1 MFKKKFNPLLMAVCV
16 GGVAI
21 TSSPAFA
28 ALEEIVV
35 TANKKS
41 ESANDVG
48 ISISALG
55 GDQIK
60 EQKLTSLEDIAAVV
74 PGLVFSPSTTNTPIF
89 TLRGIG
95 FNESSLGVYPST
107 SLYIDEA
114 PLPFPAMAAHTAF
127 DLERAEVL
135 KGPQGTLFGQNST
148 GGAVNFIAAKPSHE
162 FSAGGDVSYSR
173 FNKVEVNGFVT
184 GGLTEELAARLAI
197 TSVKSDDWQK
207 SISRGDE
214 NGAEEYTAARLLLDF
229 EPSDS
234 VRINVNLNGWTDKS
248 DPQAQQLAGIRPT
261 IPAAASPELI
271 NAQFVPKNARD
282 ADWSVASAARPGTVE
297 EFRGAKPS
305 ADREFYQGI
314 VRFDV
319 ELSDSLTLTSLTTY
333 SDFEQDVVTDGDGT
347 ALVTFDLESIE
358 GAVESFN
365 TELRLAGEAERF
377 NWIVGVNYDQTETKE
392 DQVLRYW
399 DNSNYNATQ
408 GAIAAFYPAEPE
420 YNGAP
425 APGINYSGVDL
436 EQDIDS
442 WAVFGNMDIDLAET
456 VTLKLGARYTE
467 TTVDAGI
474 CSYSTILGGVPQ
486 LFNIFGGVVGAP
498 GEIGALPDCYSLND
512 SGLPGDRLEDELD
525 EDNVAWRIGV
535 DVDVTDDILMYFNI
549 SQGYKT
555 GSFPALAASRFDG
568 LTPATQESNLAYE
581 AGIKALLLDNTLQV
595 NAAIFRYD
603 YQDKQVR
610 GKVFDMTFGTLDKL
624 INVPKS
630 EILGA
635 EFDVTYQITD
645 SLTLT
650 AQATYLD
657 SEIKNYD
664 GFNIIGVD
672 EDFSGDR
679 LPFTP
684 EITYSLGLDYRVL
697 LNRGGE
703 LFFGANVRGQSDS
716 DAAIAGDRIS
726 FPDTP
731 ENSSFQKY
739 PFEMDGYALLD
750 LRAGYV
756 SEDEKW
762 KVMLW
767 GKNVTDEYYWTS
779 VIPSSDNMAR
789 FAGRP
794 ATYGITVGYSF

>member
-1 MFKKKFNPLLMAVCV
+1 MFKKKINPLLIATCV
-16 GGVAI
+16 GSATLLSQTAYAAI
-21 TSSPAFA
+21 
-28 ALEEIVV
+28 EEVIV
-35 TANKKS
+35 TANKRS

-60 EQKLTSLEDIAAVV
+60 EQKLTSLEDIASVV

-114 PLPFPAMAAHTAF
+114 PLPFPALAAHAAF

-148 GGAVNFIAAKPSHE
+148 GGAINFISAKPSHE
-162 FSAGGDVSYSR
+162 FGAGGDVSYSR

-184 GGLTEELAARLAI
+184 GGLTDELAARLAI
-197 TSVKSDDWQK
+197 TSVKADDWQK

-214 NGAEEYTAARLLLDF
+214 NGEEEYTAARLLFDF
-229 EPSDS
+229 EPSDT

-248 DPQAQQLAGIRPT
+248 DPQAQQLAGVRPT
-261 IPAAASPELI
+261 IPGAASPELI

-282 ADWSVASAARPGTVE
+282 ADWSVASAATPGTIE
-297 EFRGAKPS
+297 PFKGSKPS
-305 ADREFYQGI
+305 ADRQFYQGI

-319 ELSDSLTLTSLTTY
+319 DLSESVTLTSLTTY

-347 ALVTFDLESIE
+347 ALVTFDLENIE
-358 GAVESFN
+358 GSVQSFN

-377 NWIVGVNYDQTETKE
+377 NWIAGVNYDQTETNE
-392 DQVLRYW
+392 VQDLRYF

-408 GAIAAFYPAEPE
+408 PTVDLFYPVLPE
-420 YNGAP
+420 YNGQP
-425 APGINYSGVDL
+425 APGINFSGVDL
-436 EQDIDS
+436 DQEIDS
-442 WAVFGNMDIDLAET
+442 WAIFGNMDIELASM

-467 TTVDAGI
+467 TTIDANA

-486 LFNIFGGVVGAP
+486 FFNVLGGVSGTA
-498 GEIGALPDCYSLND
+498 GEIGGLPDCYTLND
-512 SGLPGDRLEDELD
+512 QNLPGDAFKDELD
-525 EDNVAWRIGV
+525 EDNVAWRIGL
-535 DVDVTDDILMYFNI
+535 DVDVTDDTLLYFNI

-555 GSFPALAASRFDG
+555 GSYPALAAAQFKT
-568 LTPATQESNLAYE
+568 LAPVTQESNLAYE
-581 AGIKALLLDNTLQV
+581 LGMKTLMLDGNLQL
-595 NAAIFRYD
+595 NAALFRYN
-603 YQDKQVR
+603 YEDKQVR
-610 GKVFDMTFGTLDKL
+610 GKVSDIVFGTLDAL
-624 INVPKS
+624 VNVPKS
-630 EILGA
+630 EIRGA
-635 EFDVTYQITD
+635 EFDVTYQPTD
-645 SLTLT
+645 NLTLT
-650 AQATYLD
+650 AQMTYLD
-657 SEIKNYD
+657 SEIKNYE
-664 GFNIIGVD
+664 GFNIIGVF

-679 LPFTP
+679 LPFAP
-684 EITYSLGLDYRVL
+684 ELTYSVGLDYRVPL
-697 LNRGGE
+697 DNGGE

-716 DAAIAGDRIS
+716 DAAIGGDRIS
-726 FPDTP
+726 FPNTP
-731 ENSSFQKY
+731 QNSSFQKY
-739 PFEMDGYALLD
+739 PFEMDGYTLLD

-756 SEDEKW
+756 TEDDKW
-762 KVMLW
+762 KIMVW

-794 ATYGITVGYSF
+794 ATYGITLGYTY